1 MYEGQIM
8 GNSNMGLAKASA
20 DKQTAACGVMHN
32 PTLAENIDQRINQ
45 LESQVERLKRVKTTL
60 ATGSMLDVP
69 IEDLR
74 FAMNY

>member
-1 MYEGQIM
+1 MYEDQSIVKSRAAAQCGQM
-8 GNSNMGLAKASA
+8 SGA
-20 DKQTAACGVMHN
+20 GVMHN

-60 ATGSMLDVP
+60 TTGSMLDVP